1 MSDDRKKSRRR
12 RVLAILVVLLLA
24 TGIGVPLRYSEYLP
38 KRRTPLQHV
47 DVQPVNA
54 VDTDTS
60 AASLTVNDRSHF
72 LRNEHDQP
80 FWFSTESAQIAGDWT
95 MLDGSPFEGTN
106 IRATLSPGKRVG
118 HIVTLTPETF
128 SLNDTENLV
137 QYIFIDPDNP
147 PQDLVIKIVIG
158 QYTRHWIYWGESLMD
173 QFSRDR
179 IRLGDMPPSGAWVRL
194 RIPGKSFQANGKFI
208 NKIRYE
214 HYGGQ
219 VLWGP
224 TSKSDNDD
232 NSEVAVA
239 LDELRE

>member
-38 KRRTPLQHV
+38 KRRTRVQHV

-54 VDTDTS
+54 EATETGTAS
-60 AASLTVNDRSHF
+60 ATLDDESHLF
-72 LRNEHDQP
+72 HHKYDQP
-80 FWFSTESAQIAGDWT
+80 FWFSTESAQIEGDWT

-106 IRATLSPGKRVG
+106 VRATLSPGKRVG
-118 HIVTLTPETF
+118 HIVALTPDTF
-128 SLNDTENLV
+128 SVDESDSLI

-147 PQDLVIKIVIG
+147 PHDLVIKIVIG

-179 IRLGDMPPSGAWVRL
+179 IRLGDLPPSGAWVRL

-224 TSKSDNDD
+224 TTKSDSDD
-232 NSEVAVA
+232 HSEVAA
-239 LDELRE
+239 TLDELRE